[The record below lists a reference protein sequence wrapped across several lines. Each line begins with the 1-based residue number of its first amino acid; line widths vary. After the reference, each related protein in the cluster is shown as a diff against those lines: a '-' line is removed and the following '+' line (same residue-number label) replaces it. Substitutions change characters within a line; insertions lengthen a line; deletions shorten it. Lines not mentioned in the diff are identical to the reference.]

1 MAKQDRSLEAT
12 VADKKL
18 QVGLGAFIF
27 VDYKLVLAIL
37 SLNPATG

>member
-12 VADKKL
+12 VADKKS
-18 QVGLGAFIF
+18 LGAFIL
-27 VDYKLVLAIL
+27 VDYELVLAIL